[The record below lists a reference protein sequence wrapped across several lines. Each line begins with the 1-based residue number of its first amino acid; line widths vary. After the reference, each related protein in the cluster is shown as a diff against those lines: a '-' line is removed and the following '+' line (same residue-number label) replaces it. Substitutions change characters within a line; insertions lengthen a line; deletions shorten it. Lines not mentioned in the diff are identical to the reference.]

1 MIDNSSRIE
10 KMTKRLTENLSPS
23 HLEIIDDSH
32 KHIGHAGAKDGKGH
46 FTLII
51 SSETLLGKRMLQQ
64 HRLIYNALGDL
75 METDIHALSI
85 KIH

>member
-1 MIDNSSRIE
+1 MDNSSRIE